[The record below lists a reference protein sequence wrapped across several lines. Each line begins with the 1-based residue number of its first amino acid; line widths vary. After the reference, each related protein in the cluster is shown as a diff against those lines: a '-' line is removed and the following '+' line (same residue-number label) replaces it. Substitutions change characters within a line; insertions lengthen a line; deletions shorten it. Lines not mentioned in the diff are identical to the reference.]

1 MVCVLV
7 IINELYAILVS
18 INELCECVISR
29 ALLVHVSLFNELYA
43 ILLSIN
49 EICEY
54 VIYFQGPASARVPV
68 RTRPGFRRRSGSRL
82 SIA

>member
-1 MVCVLV
+1 MLV
-7 IINELYAILVS
+7 TDGLHGLCSVSLFSELCAIRRVS

-29 ALLVHVSLFNELYA
+29 ALLVHVSLFNELYD

-54 VIYFQGPASARVPV
+54 VIYF
-68 RTRPGFRRRSGSRL
+68 
-82 SIA
+82 